1 MGFLEQ
7 FTLYDVFMVSLGLVI
22 ATLGRI
28 YYDSYKERKKLKVLS
43 EKVKIY
49 NQSINAYD
57 EGVLILSKDN
67 DVLFVNKGFGEYFGK
82 DENEITKDFLK
93 DLKIS
98 KIDMP
103 GKTFDFLDIIER
115 FRTLTDV
122 QLPGRDHPVP
132 VKITSS
138 VFHEDGDEEPSGFWR
153 IVVIHDLS
161 EYYRLQKQIQ
171 KNHSYNDLLT
181 GLPIHGQL
189 ISDLIDANI
198 RSNIHDTTMMLAFFG
213 IKNFGT
219 RRLVLGYE
227 KSTQLIQKTADA
239 LRERQRENE
248 RFYYRGKGDFA
259 YLLTESVDP
268 KREIEH
274 FRALLSEIRE
284 VLGNEGFNVDFSLAI
299 LHLSRD
305 RRPPDE
311 IVDRCHEMQLDS
323 ERLGRTITE
332 ASHSPEP
339 FNDGAVP
346 LERVAPEHQFTRT
359 DFTNAIQRKEFFS
372 FYQPIFDLQTDQLI
386 GAEYLMRWNHPR
398 YGLLNASDFLDKA
411 VQLNVLTE
419 ITDYLIETVLSHKAS
434 WDALGVENFNLS
446 INFALPELR
455 VTNFTQRL
463 EEKLHEHTIDP
474 SSITIDLSERLLG
487 EGVDL
492 LSKEMSVLKRIG
504 VQIAMD
510 SFGEG
515 FIHLRLLKDLP
526 FDTIKIDQSLIR
538 GVENFPDKRKLV
550 SAIVAMGKGLGVT
563 VGATYIDTQAAHDTL
578 RDLGCDYGQGY
589 YYSKA
594 LPFFEMLNFIQT
606 YRGMHAAQQQQGGQP
621 SQNDHLE
628 LK

>member
-1 MGFLEQ
+1 MGFWEQ
-7 FTLYDVFMVSLGLVI
+7 FTLYDVFMVALGLVI
-22 ATLGRI
+22 ATLVRI
-28 YYDSYKERKKLKVLS
+28 YYDSYQERKKIKALS

-67 DVLFVNKGFGEYFGK
+67 DVLFVNKGFGDYFGK
-82 DENEITKDFLK
+82 DEEEITKDFLQH
-93 DLKIS
+93 LKIS
-98 KIDMP
+98 QIDSP
-103 GKTFDFLDIIER
+103 GKTFDFLDIVER

-122 QLPGRDHPVP
+122 QLPGRQRPVP

-138 VFHEDGDEEPSGFWR
+138 IFHGDEEDPSSFWR

-171 KNHSYNDLLT
+171 KSHSYNDLLT

-213 IKNFGT
+213 IKHFSS
-219 RRLVLGYE
+219 RRLLLGYE
-227 KSTQLIQKTADA
+227 KTNQLIQKTAQA
-239 LRERQRENE
+239 LKERLEEKE
-248 RFYYRGKGDFA
+248 RLYYRGQGDFA
-259 YLLTESVDP
+259 YLLTESHDP
-268 KREIEH
+268 KRETEH
-274 FRALLSEIRE
+274 LRALLSEVRE
-284 VLGNEGFNVDFSLAI
+284 VLGNEGFDIDFSLAI
-299 LHLSRD
+299 LHLHKD
-305 RRPPDE
+305 RRPPDA
-311 IVDRCHEMQLDS
+311 IVDRCHEMQIDS

-332 ASHSPEP
+332 ESFPRELDEAGVLLLQPTEQKH
-339 FNDGAVP
+339 
-346 LERVAPEHQFTRT
+346 RFTRT

-372 FYQPIFDLQTDQLI
+372 FYQPIFELQTDQLI
-386 GAEYLMRWNHPR
+386 GAEYLMRWNHPK

-419 ITDYLIETVLSHKAS
+419 ITDYLIENVLSHKAS
-434 WDALGVENFNLS
+434 WDALGVKNFSLS

-455 VTNFTQRL
+455 VTNFAQRL
-463 EEKLHEHTIDP
+463 EEKLHEHAINPKT
-474 SSITIDLSERLLG
+474 ITIDLSERLLG

-492 LSKEMSVLKRIG
+492 LRKEMDILKRIG

-515 FIHLRLLKDLP
+515 FTHLRLLKELP

-538 GVENFPDKRKLV
+538 GIENIPDKRKLV
-550 SAIVAMGKGLGVT
+550 AAIIAMGKGLDVT

-606 YRGMHAAQQQQGGQP
+606 YRGMHAAQNNP
-621 SQNDHLE
+621 DLPTDKKSHLE